1 MLAAESVEDRQ
12 ALQVNSKVARSGV
25 IVDFDEMVKLDEEGV
40 SVLLDLEGSMVMNEQ
55 SSVEER
61 LVAGLTIA

>member
-1 MLAAESVEDRQ
+1 
-12 ALQVNSKVARSGV
+12 
-25 IVDFDEMVKLDEEGV
+25 MVKLDEEGV

-55 SSVEER
+55 SNVEER

>member
-1 MLAAESVEDRQ
+1 M
-12 ALQVNSKVARSGV
+12 
-25 IVDFDEMVKLDEEGV
+25 DFDEMVKLDEEGV